1 MVPFDVKVNG
11 KKVGISWE
19 SLFWFFIV
27 TAGATVV
34 GELIYDKWVSPYLS
48 DLPNLPSSLLPT
60 TAALP
65 PSSVVSVQTPN
76 AVEPQGVSSVNLGK
90 LRRRRAA

>member
-27 TAGATVV
+27 TSAATIV
-34 GELIYDKWVSPYLS
+34 GELVYDKWVQPYLA
-48 DLPNLPSSLLPT
+48 DLPSLPGGT
-60 TAALP
+60 P
-65 PSSVVSVQTPN
+65 PVQ
-76 AVEPQGVSSVNLGK
+76 S
-90 LRRRRAA
+90 

>member
-27 TAGATVV
+27 TSAATVV
-34 GELIYDKWVSPYLS
+34 GELIYDKWVQPYLA
-48 DLPNLPSSLLPT
+48 DLPNLPSSLAPLPT
-60 TAALP
+60 VASLPATPAA
-65 PSSVVSVQTPN
+65 STVVATQTPSWRRNSQVSGN
-76 AVEPQGVSSVNLGK
+76 AAS
-90 LRRRRAA
+90 